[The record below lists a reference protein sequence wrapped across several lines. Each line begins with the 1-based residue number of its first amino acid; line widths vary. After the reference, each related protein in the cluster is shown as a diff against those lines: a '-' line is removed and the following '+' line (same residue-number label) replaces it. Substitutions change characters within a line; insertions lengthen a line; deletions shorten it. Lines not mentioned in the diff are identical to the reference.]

1 MQYHDVC
8 MERVQTA
15 GHCYTCWGSCVIAS
29 ACPVVINGQS
39 FLQFC
44 SLFSLSLFQVVIYCL
59 FWWSLKAPYLERIQ
73 FPLLWC
79 LAWSQQ
85 PLVHIH
91 LEHRAEEATGQKL
104 QHSIKVTFFPSNVPG
119 FLNKDPIYKINIIK
133 FSSRTQTRPVWD
145 VFVPGWGDRAM
156 KRSRSV
162 VARMKRVYRC
172 DEEYNENVIL
182 MR

>member
-1 MQYHDVC
+1 MGN
-8 MERVQTA
+8 A
-15 GHCYTCWGSCVIAS
+15 FLNS
-29 ACPVVINGQS
+29 AA
-39 FLQFC
+39 F
-44 SLFSLSLFQVVIYCL
+44 FSLSLFQVVIYCL

-85 PLVHIH
+85 PLVRIH
-91 LEHRAEEATGQKL
+91 LEHRAKEVTGQKW
-104 QHSIKVTFFPSNVPG
+104 QRSIKVTLFPSNVPG

-133 FSSRTQTRPVWD
+133 FSSRTQTRPVWHG
-145 VFVPGWGDRAM
+145 FVPGWGHRAM
-156 KRSRSV
+156 KGSSSI
-162 VARMKRVYRC
+162 VARMKRIYGC